1 MKRNTQSEHIQSIND
16 PGWQGVNANAIKLTK
31 NQHQDQDELDR
42 LFLRV
47 FTTDDGEKLLK
58 HLQSKTIDQ
67 PAWIPGAE
75 PSFGYAREGQNS
87 IVREIKSRMERVKNG

>member
-1 MKRNTQSEHIQSIND
+1 MKKKQQSEHIQSIND

-31 NQHQDQDELDR
+31 NQHQDQNELDR

-47 FTTDDGEKLLK
+47 FTTDDGKKLLK

-75 PSFGYAREGQNS
+75 PSYGYAREGQNS
-87 IVREIKSRMERVKNG
+87 IVREIQSRMERVKNG

>member
-1 MKRNTQSEHIQSIND
+1 MIKKEQSEHIQSIND
-16 PGWQGVNANAIKLTK
+16 PGWQGVNANAVKLTK

-42 LFLRV
+42 LYLRV

-58 HLQSKTIDQ
+58 HLQSKTID
-67 PAWIPGAE
+67 GAE

-87 IVREIKSRMERVKNG
+87 IVREIKSRIERVKNG